1 MCIAATANAL
11 CINLHIFKK
20 NGDNAIIVQQKSAFK
35 ETNRS
40 IFLRYTR
47 TPITNLIADHYDAIC
62 DVEIPKM
69 QVHATA
75 NTEEPIIDDHD
86 DNIDKALHHG
96 NTLQSKLNQ
105 EQQQNETR

>member
-1 MCIAATANAL
+1 
-11 CINLHIFKK
+11 
-20 NGDNAIIVQQKSAFK
+20 
-35 ETNRS
+35 
-40 IFLRYTR
+40 
-47 TPITNLIADHYDAIC
+47 
-62 DVEIPKM
+62 M

-105 EQQQNETR
+105 EHNRMKQDDFFEIQQVPKKSKAKGQKS